1 MYICYISYIPPSPCE
16 NIEYYSN
23 GQMIIID
30 IPSSTVLVMTGVS
43 EDGPWQVELNAIF
56 QAAINA
62 KSNPLKL
69 L

>member
-1 MYICYISYIPPSPCE
+1 
-16 NIEYYSN
+16 
-23 GQMIIID
+23 MIIID

-62 KSNPLKL
+62 KSNIF
-69 L
+69 

>member
-1 MYICYISYIPPSPCE
+1 MLYLIYTPSPFE
-16 NIEYYSN
+16 NIAYYSN